1 MERLNS
7 AAEEE
12 TTALACDIAD
22 VEEFAVKVASM
33 YKPKNGFYDQFEKEG
48 GVKTFISVTL
58 ATLKMW
64 KNTKLAEMWEMW
76 LKEL

>member
-1 MERLNS
+1 MERINL
-7 AAEEE
+7 APEEDM
-12 TTALACDIAD
+12 TAFACDITD
-22 VEEFAVKVASM
+22 TEEFAIRISSM

-58 ATLKMW
+58 ATLKLW

>member
-7 AAEEE
+7 APEEE
-12 TTALACDIAD
+12 HTALAVDISDA
-22 VEEFAVKVASM
+22 EEFSARVSSM
-33 YKPKNGFYDQFEKEG
+33 YKPKNGFFDQFENLG
-48 GVKTFISVTL
+48 GVKKFISVTL